1 MSIVIDVTLSH
12 LEDGD
17 FEFVKEMSPYK
28 YQLFVDD
35 GYFYSDLLIITNV
48 NSEYRYGSVLNLLR
62 QLSYEQPLIPRPVFS
77 DNNSYKVVIINNESY
92 KIHNTN
98 TTLESLSYLQGR
110 EGLIEFRCDYAI
122 FVRYYNM
129 IQQRIFD
136 YDVQAMSSFFKP
148 IKDDL

>member
-1 MSIVIDVTLSH
+1 MSIVIDVTLSD

-62 QLSYEQPLIPRPVFS
+62 QLSYEQPLMPRPVFS
-77 DNNSYKVVIINNESY
+77 NDNSYKVVIINNESY

-110 EGLIEFRCDYAI
+110 EGLIEFRCDYEI
-122 FVRYYNM
+122 FVKYFDM
-129 IQQRIFD
+129 IKQRIFE
-136 YDVQAMSSFFKP
+136 YDVQALSSFFID